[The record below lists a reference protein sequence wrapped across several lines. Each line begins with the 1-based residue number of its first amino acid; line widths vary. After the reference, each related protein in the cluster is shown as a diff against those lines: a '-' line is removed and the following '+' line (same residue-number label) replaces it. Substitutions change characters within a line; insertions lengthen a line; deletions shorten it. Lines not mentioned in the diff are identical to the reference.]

1 MKDSINSKNETVNAY
16 GNITDITE
24 IPMHKMLLTEASD
37 PKAMASLKKFTD
49 ARIGIG
55 RAGSRFKTIPYLR
68 FRADHAAANDAVM
81 LEVEK
86 ETIASLGM
94 FEIRTKCENKFDML
108 TRPDW
113 GRIIPDEYKAVLLE
127 KCKKDIDVQI
137 YCGDGLSAPSI
148 GANVGDLLKIISLS
162 LEGTGISIG
171 TPFFVRYC
179 RVNTAREIA
188 PLLKAKVTC
197 VLIGERP
204 GLSNGESMSAYIAY
218 NARPEMSESDYTVV
232 SNISR
237 KGMHPTEA
245 GAYIAELIIKMLE
258 QKASGLGLKI

>member
-1 MKDSINSKNETVNAY
+1 MNNDVK
-16 GNITDITE
+16 DITSV
-24 IPMHKMLLTEASD
+24 PMNDFIFTDTENE
-37 PKAMASLKKFTD
+37 KALVNLKKFTD

-55 RAGSRFKTIPYLR
+55 RAGARYKTVPYLR

-81 LEVEK
+81 LEVDEK
-86 ETIASLGM
+86 TIQNLGL
-94 FEIRTKCENKFDML
+94 FEIRTKCKNKYEML

-113 GRIIPDEYKAVLLE
+113 GRIIPNEYKNILLE
-127 KCKKDIDVQI
+127 KCKQNVDVQI
-137 YCGDGLSAPSI
+137 YCGDGLSAPAI
-148 GANVGDLLKIISLS
+148 GANVGDLLQIISLALDGS
-162 LEGTGISIG
+162 GITMG

-188 PLLKAKVTC
+188 PLLHAKVTC

-218 NARPEMSESDYTVV
+218 NARPDMSESDYTVV

-237 KGMHPTEA
+237 KGMHPAEA
-245 GAYIAELIIKMLE
+245 GAYIAELIVKMLK
-258 QKASGLGLKI
+258 QKTSGLNLKI